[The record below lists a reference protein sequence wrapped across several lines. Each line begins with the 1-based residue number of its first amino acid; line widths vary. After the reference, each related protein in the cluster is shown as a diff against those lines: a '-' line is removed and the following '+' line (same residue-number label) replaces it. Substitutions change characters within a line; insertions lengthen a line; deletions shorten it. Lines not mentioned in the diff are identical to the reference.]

1 MVSGM
6 AAVDTFVAGAE
17 SVTIVVLGVFAG
29 VQLYRERAAGKRRE
43 RASVARLSGIAYLL
57 RQQITE
63 WIGSE
68 DYRGDHFERWIRDN
82 QRGDRLNR
90 ELNLA
95 VQHAMDMLALIGD
108 SPNRVADGVRRAYV
122 HLLEGN
128 RRVRWYADQHRSVA
142 DLYEV
147 PEIRRHAQAD
157 FRAAAQLLEDNV
169 IEARLL
175 DEEASLIHRRRSDN
189 LEASISE
196 FSRDIVERE
205 ERETAAPRAAIAS
218 APVSWLNVTRNWLR
232 ERIPSRTTRDGR
244 AE

>member
-1 MVSGM
+1 MMMM
-6 AAVDTFVAGAE
+6 AAVNMFFTGAE
-17 SVTIVVLGVFAG
+17 SVTTVVLGVFAG
-29 VQLYRERAAGKRRE
+29 VQLYREHAAGRRRE
-43 RASVARLSGIAYLL
+43 RAAATRLSGIAYLL
-57 RQQITE
+57 RQQINE

-82 QRGDRLNR
+82 QKGDRLNR
-90 ELNLA
+90 ELNAA
-95 VQHAMDMLALIGD
+95 VQHAMDMLALVGE

-128 RRVRWYADQHRSVA
+128 SRVRWYADQQRSVA

-157 FRAAAQLLEDNV
+157 FRAAAHLLEDNV

-175 DEEASLIHRRRSDN
+175 EEEASLRRLRQSDA
-189 LEASISE
+189 LEASMTQ
-196 FSRDIVERE
+196 FSRDIVEIE
-205 ERETAAPRAAIAS
+205 ERENAAQQAAIAPAS
-218 APVSWLNVTRNWLR
+218 MTWWGITRNWVR
-232 ERIPSRTTRDGR
+232 ERFPSRTTQGDR